1 VFCCWYFTGIL
12 HQIIL
17 RSEIKVKKKLLVFV
31 TFIALAGNAFSQNAF
46 DYLIDSLSAVLEFSS
61 IIQVANYEYDG
72 DRALWG
78 TYLEAGKTCALNT
91 SFDAGIEYLMYAC
104 ADNPARNIDLK
115 VYQGRG
121 TGGTVVAKDIR
132 PDSAPIV
139 RFTPKVTGYHCFE
152 LVNSS
157 DRPAFV
163 SLVILKYNRNANFS
177 FMTLLEA
184 LRNTLDLSEFL
195 AMNLPANTSVPPNKW
210 TLFGGNVSEG
220 GYAGYYNTSLQ
231 NNGLYILAASGESA
245 VNDCD
250 VEMIEQYAYDN
261 PDGRVVSRNTNTKLP
276 LDYGVF
282 TSNSSKYYN
291 LKVHNRSSQKSK
303 AFLFGFLIQVEQ

>member
-1 VFCCWYFTGIL
+1 M
-12 HQIIL
+12 
-17 RSEIKVKKKLLVFV
+17 KKKLSVFV
-31 TFIALAGNAFSQNAF
+31 MFIALTVNAFSQNAF
-46 DYLIDSLSAVLEFSS
+46 DYLINSLSAVLQFSS

-91 SFDAGIEYLMYAC
+91 SFDAGIEYLIYAC
-104 ADNPARNIDLK
+104 ADNPSRNIDLK

-121 TGGTVVAKDIR
+121 TGGTVVARDTR

-139 RFTPKVTGYHCFE
+139 RFVPSVTGFHCFE
-152 LVNSS
+152 LINSS

-195 AMNLPANTSVPPNKW
+195 TMNLPAATIVPPNKW
-210 TLFGGNVSEG
+210 TLFGGNVSQG
-220 GYAGYYNTSLQ
+220 GHAGYYNTSLQ
-231 NNGLYILAASGESA
+231 DNGLYILASAGESSIR
-245 VNDCD
+245 DCD
-250 VEMIEQYAYDN
+250 VEMLEQYAYDN
-261 PDGRVVSRNTNTKLP
+261 ADGRVVSRNTNTALP

-291 LKVHNRSSQKSK
+291 LKVYNRSSQKSK
-303 AFLFGFLIQVEQ
+303 AFLFGFLIQVKQ